1 MDTIL
6 ALINAASSGLIALAL
21 VAAIVS
27 TRVRDGVVIKVGL
40 IGMALGF
47 GSIALRL
54 LDGLTNTD
62 AAGLAKSLVLINAG
76 IAVAIVGY
84 LLRRARAGHPVRRLT
99 DLTHEPKG
107 PP

>member
-1 MDTIL
+1 MDAVL

-21 VAAIVS
+21 IAAIVS
-27 TRVRDGVVIKVGL
+27 TRVHDGVVIKVGL

-54 LDGLTNTD
+54 LDGLTNSD

-84 LLRRARAGHPVRRLT
+84 LLRRVRAGHQVRRAS
-99 DLTHEPKG
+99 DLVGK
-107 PP
+107 

>member
-1 MDTIL
+1 MDALL
-6 ALINAASSGLIALAL
+6 AIINAAASGLIALAL
-21 VAAIVS
+21 IAAIVS
-27 TRVRDGVVIKVGL
+27 TRVHDGVVIKVGL

-54 LDGLTNTD
+54 LDGLTNSD

-84 LLRRARAGHPVRRLT
+84 LLRRARAGHQVRRAS
-99 DLTHEPKG
+99 DLLWK
-107 PP
+107 